1 MKLSRYYAL
10 GLLLAGLLLTAG
22 PVWANDGIDA
32 LRGFGNA
39 IVIGDGEVLVAES
52 NTNTRPGTVYVYR
65 KGDDGMWMEA
75 AQLRA
80 SNAERGD
87 RFGGRVALDGNTLMI
102 GSTAQNNDIGAVYIF
117 EKMDG
122 MWTETGK
129 IMPDDALTGD
139 AFGSSIA
146 LAGDIAV
153 VGAARQAEN
162 AGAAYVFRK
171 GDNGWMQ
178 EGKLTAEEANENAM
192 FGYSAVT
199 DGEHVI
205 IGAPGNRRTV
215 GEVHAFRYV
224 DGAWTSTG
232 QLEVRSVEA
241 GQQYGGALLLK
252 DGMALASAP
261 LYDTF
266 IGAVFGFAFDE
277 ESGEWNQSGRLM
289 AFDGQRGSQFGS
301 SLDFDEANSTLWI
314 GAQGADRTGRV
325 YAFGLDSETMTWT
338 GADKMSVEGLTGRAQ
353 FGATLA
359 VSNGVAAI
367 STLGADYGSGVATIF
382 EWEDDM
388 WVAKS
393 EVASPPEGIDAI
405 TGDEVRCENGKA
417 GLFDCESV
425 DLVSFL
431 PTSEMGGSRGVRL
444 NDIWGWTDPD
454 TGKEYALIGR
464 MDGTSFVDVSNP
476 NMPTYVGDLP
486 MTEGSRANTWRDMKV
501 YGDHMFVVA
510 DNAGQHGMQVMDLT
524 KLRDFS
530 GEPITFDE
538 DAVYDGVASAHN
550 VVINPDLGYAFIVG
564 AGGGGETCGGGLH
577 MVDIST
583 PTEPTFAG
591 CFADSNTGRRG
602 TGYSHDAQCVI
613 YDGPDTEHKDKQIC
627 FGSNETALSI
637 ADVTDKANPIALS
650 YASYPNVA
658 YSHQGWLS
666 EDQKF
671 FFMNDELDELGG
683 NVTNTRT
690 IIWDVSDLDQPEL
703 VREFLLSTESSDHN
717 LYVKDN
723 LMYQSNYQSGL
734 RILDVSDPT
743 EPKEVAHFDTEPFG
757 DNGAGFNGTW
767 SNYPYFKSGIIIVSG
782 IGEGLFILRKS
793 NVDI

>member
-1 MKLSRYYAL
+1 MKLSRYCAL
-10 GLLLAGLLLTAG
+10 ALLMAGLLFNAG
-22 PVWANDGIDA
+22 PAWANDGIDA

-39 IVIGDGEVLVAES
+39 IVIGDGEVIVAES
-52 NTNTRPGTVYVYR
+52 GTVTRPGTVYIYR

-80 SNAERGD
+80 SNGERGD
-87 RFGGRVALDGNTLMI
+87 RFGGRLALDGNTLMI
-102 GSTAQNNDIGAVYIF
+102 GSTAQNSDAGAVFIF

-122 MWTETGK
+122 TWTETGK
-129 IMPDDALTGD
+129 IMADDGLSGD

-146 LAGDIAV
+146 LAGDVAV
-153 VGAARQAEN
+153 IGAARQAES
-162 AGAAYVFRK
+162 AGSAYVFRK

-178 EGKLTAEEANENAM
+178 EAKLTAEETNANAL

-199 DGEHVI
+199 DGEHVL

-215 GEVHAFRYV
+215 GEVHAFRYM
-224 DGAWTSTG
+224 DGAWASAG
-232 QLEVRSVEA
+232 QLEVRSVES
-241 GQQYGGALLLK
+241 GQQYGASLFMMDGRALV
-252 DGMALASAP
+252 GAP
-261 LYDTF
+261 LYDSF
-266 IGAVFGFAFDE
+266 QGAVFTFSFDT
-277 ESGEWNQSGRLM
+277 ESGEWDDESRLS

-301 SLDFDEANSTLWI
+301 SLDFDMANSTLWV

-325 YAFGLDSETMTWT
+325 YALGLDQETMSWT
-338 GADKMSVEGLTGRAQ
+338 GADKISVEGLTGRAQ
-353 FGATLA
+353 FGAAMA
-359 VSNGVAAI
+359 VDNGVAAI
-367 STLGADYGSGVATIF
+367 STPGAAYGSGVATIF
-382 EWEDDM
+382 EWENDM
-388 WVAKS
+388 WVAKT
-393 EVASPPEGIDAI
+393 EVASPPEGIASV

-417 GLFDCESV
+417 GMFDCDNV

-431 PTSEMGGSRGVRL
+431 PTSEIGGSRGVRL
-444 NDIWGWTDPD
+444 NDIWGWTDPT
-454 TGKEYALIGR
+454 TGKEYALVGR

-476 NMPTYVGDLP
+476 NMPVYVGDLP
-486 MTEGSRANTWRDMKV
+486 MTEGARANTWRDMKV
-501 YGDHMFVVA
+501 YGDHVFVVA
-510 DNAGQHGMQVMDLT
+510 DNAGQHGMQVMDLA

-530 GEPITFDE
+530 GEPITFAE

-550 VVINPDLGYAFIVG
+550 VVINPDIGYAFIVG

-591 CFADSNTGRRG
+591 CFADTNTGRRG

-637 ADVTDKANPIALS
+637 ADVTDKDNPIALAH
-650 YASYPNVA
+650 ASYPNVA
-658 YSHQGWLS
+658 YSHQGWLT
-666 EDQKF
+666 EDHKYF
-671 FFMNDELDELGG
+671 YMNDELDELGG

-717 LYVKDN
+717 LYIKDN
-723 LMYQSNYQSGL
+723 LMYQSNYNAGL
-734 RILDVSDPT
+734 RILDVSDPA

-757 DNGAGFNGTW
+757 DNAAGFNGTW